1 MPLTDEMGAVLCTWA
16 LTAPRQASWRVPPIQ
31 TVPSAYVGT
40 TTDPPLTGP
49 PTCLA
54 FDTLLT
60 GKNITCSTMPIP
72 RVPYT
77 PPAVATRLPG
87 WSDTWSFSPSRAP
100 VAGLYMPSPK
110 FAAPA
115 VPTYRV
121 LPSGVIAT
129 ESAGPSAT
137 WFCRTTEPL
146 DGLTTDTASPAA
158 TYRSPSGAA
167 ATIPSG
173 SAASEP
179 LLETVAE
186 PVCARVCALKPRSS
200 TVPPP

>member
-1 MPLTDEMGAVLCTWA
+1 
-16 LTAPRQASWRVPPIQ
+16 
-31 TVPSAYVGT
+31 
-40 TTDPPLTGP
+40 
-49 PTCLA
+49 
-54 FDTLLT
+54 
-60 GKNITCSTMPIP
+60 
-72 RVPYT
+72 
-77 PPAVATRLPG
+77 
-87 WSDTWSFSPSRAP
+87 
-100 VAGLYMPSPK
+100 
-110 FAAPA
+110 
-115 VPTYRV
+115 V

-137 WFCRTTEPL
+137 WICRTTEPL

-173 SAASEP
+173 SVASEP

-200 TVPPP
+200 TAPPP